1 MNKRLSMD
9 NKEILWKISEGN
21 LQAFESLFLEYQPKL
36 VAFIDK
42 FISDH
47 EQARDMAS
55 DIFLEIWKKRH
66 GLRKVRCFSAY
77 LFRMAHFQVYNYYD
91 HQHVIQRYRNESR
104 FRHTDDPGPENG
116 LFAAQLEDL
125 FVNEISKMPRKRRQV
140 FMMSRFEGLENDEI
154 ALRLHIDKRTVQ
166 NQLSLCLQS
175 LRKIVLAVLAVI
187 FI

>member
-1 MNKRLSMD
+1 MD
-9 NKEILWKISEGN
+9 NKETDILWKISEGD
-21 LQAFESLFLEYQPKL
+21 LQALESLFLEYQPKL

-77 LFRMAHFQVYNYYD
+77 LFRMARFQVYNYYD

-116 LFAAQLEDL
+116 LFAAHHEHLSSFTRHLRDFVHKKIFQL
-125 FVNEISKMPRKRRQV
+125 
-140 FMMSRFEGLENDEI
+140 SRFEGLENDEI